1 MLKKT
6 ARLYAVAA
14 DKAHMADQVAGDTP
28 DSAEATTAL
37 MAAAK
42 AHHEARAS
50 AKDAQDFLDA
60 LGALAVTEEVDAQ
73 EALAVTEEV
82 DAQEALAVTEELD
95 AQEALAVVEAA
106 EAAAIAAEAAA
117 IAADADLAWSLVGV

>member
-1 MLKKT
+1 MSNYTTRLASMLKKT

-73 EALAVTEEV
+73 EALAVTEE
-82 DAQEALAVTEELD
+82 LD